1 MAAAGVPLQHS
12 TLIPAAQRLHS
23 STHQLRRE
31 GQPRHRATPVT
42 ALLDQD
48 PHRGSEQKPSPSQRF
63 QADLFLFSGPTDVMG
78 LLFSFFLVQ
87 LTAADA
93 QFSEIIPP
101 LQFKL
106 SSVLFYLPIKRL
118 VLQQHSKN
126 NYFLQHYK
134 YLVIKKTKQK
144 KKVFLCSLGQRGKFC
159 PTASSEFLLHKKIH
173 IKVHIISPKHARQGF
188 TKGKA
193 YVLSYGITH
202 AV

>member
-12 TLIPAAQRLHS
+12 TLLPAAQRLHS

-48 PHRGSEQKPSPSQRF
+48 PQRGSEQKPSPSQRF
-63 QADLFLFSGPTDVMG
+63 QADLFLFRGPTDVMG

-87 LTAADA
+87 QTAADA

-106 SSVLFYLPIKRL
+106 SSVLFYLLIKRL

-134 YLVIKKTKQK
+134 YLVIKKANK
-144 KKVFLCSLGQRGKFC
+144 
-159 PTASSEFLLHKKIH
+159 AEE
-173 IKVHIISPKHARQGF
+173 
-188 TKGKA
+188 KGVPLFIRTTRK
-193 YVLSYGITH
+193 VLSYRQQ
-202 AV
+202 